1 MPYSICL
8 SLPIL
13 YTMKHLYSC
22 LSCLSVYTFFILCP
36 QLLAAEE
43 TPADSTYTGTV
54 YTDAAAIDALYTP
67 KVLADIPLFPFE
79 QIPDSAEIR
88 KAIAATWLSA
98 PIESLAGST
107 AQEYVDS
114 KGNTFRIDGRY
125 ADDAKTYYAV
135 SITPVLM
142 NYALPDKKLVV
153 PGTWIIYREVRTGNP
168 SLITIYP
175 RENPALSIR
184 LKASAQKNRTKQSVI
199 DVCLLNAYVRKG
211 VYIALPF
218 EKLHTVSL
226 SELRRLTRDTVPWD
240 LFNSPVFLNTAE
252 PMAKMIWQRMGQ
264 LTYLENGCFDENGVP
279 VYRDTLGPQTD
290 FDIYASLQLDQQRTN
305 IIGGVDD
312 AGFAKWLI
320 DGIIK
325 PIAGQGTFI
334 QSLKLMTDVPF
345 THFTAAFSEED
356 SPFFRLNWMRNL
368 GSAALSL
375 NLKRT
380 VLPARSGLDVTLS
393 PFATTNAVSEVFSK
407 ERAAS
412 PAFLGYEKYAGY
424 QVEYVEALLYYL
436 TIMEPGHFYLGCL
449 NKKETSEAIRD
460 YYKILVFLPYFDA
473 QGNFHIE
480 VFAKGEYL
488 SLEDFVTK
496 HRGSFIA
503 LVRVLIPEASVFNP

>member
-1 MPYSICL
+1 
-8 SLPIL
+8 
-13 YTMKHLYSC
+13 MKRLYSC

-36 QLLAAEE
+36 QPLVAEE
-43 TPADSTYTGTV
+43 SPVDSVRPNTV
-54 YTDAAAIDALYTP
+54 YTDAAAIDALYTA
-67 KVLADIPLFPFE
+67 KVLADMPLFPFE

-98 PIESLAGST
+98 PIESLAGIP
-107 AQEYVDS
+107 AQEYIDS
-114 KGNTFRIDGRY
+114 KGNTFKIDGEY
-125 ADDAKTYYAV
+125 ADDARTHYAI

-153 PGTWIIYREVRTGNP
+153 PGTWIIYREVRTGIP
-168 SLITIYP
+168 SFITIYP
-175 RENPALSIR
+175 RENPALSIH

-218 EKLHTVSL
+218 EKLHTISL

-264 LTYLENGCFDENGVP
+264 LTYLENGCFDENGMP
-279 VYRDTLGPQTD
+279 VYIDTLGPQTD
-290 FDIYASLQLDQQRTN
+290 FDIYASLQINQERTN

-320 DGIIK
+320 DGMIK
-325 PIAGQGTFI
+325 PIAGQGTLI
-334 QSLKLMTDVPF
+334 QSLKLMTDIPF
-345 THFTAAFSEED
+345 THFTAAAVSKEN

-368 GSAALSL
+368 GAAALSL

-380 VLPARSGLDVTLS
+380 VFPAQSGLDVTLS
-393 PFATTNAVSEVFSK
+393 PFATTHAVSEVFSK

-424 QVEYVEALLYYL
+424 QVEYLEALLYYL

-449 NKKETSEAIRD
+449 NKKESSAKIRD

-496 HRGSFIA
+496 HRDSFVA

>member
-1 MPYSICL
+1 
-8 SLPIL
+8 
-13 YTMKHLYSC
+13 
-22 LSCLSVYTFFILCP
+22 LCP
-36 QLLAAEE
+36 QPLAAEE
-43 TPADSTYTGTV
+43 SPVDSVRPNTV
-54 YTDAAAIDALYTP
+54 YTDAAAIDALYTA
-67 KVLADIPLFPFE
+67 KVLADMPLFPFE

-98 PIESLAGST
+98 PIESLAGIP
-107 AQEYVDS
+107 AQEYIDS
-114 KGNTFRIDGRY
+114 KGNTFKIDGEY
-125 ADDAKTYYAV
+125 ADDARTHYAI

-153 PGTWIIYREVRTGNP
+153 PGTWIIYREVRTGIP
-168 SLITIYP
+168 SFITIYP
-175 RENPALSIR
+175 RENPALSIH

-218 EKLHTVSL
+218 EKLHTISL

-264 LTYLENGCFDENGVP
+264 LTYLENGCFDENGMP
-279 VYRDTLGPQTD
+279 VYIDTLGPQTD
-290 FDIYASLQLDQQRTN
+290 FDIYASLQINQERTN

-320 DGIIK
+320 DGMIK
-325 PIAGQGTFI
+325 PIAGQGTLI
-334 QSLKLMTDVPF
+334 QSLKLMTDIPF
-345 THFTAAFSEED
+345 THFTAAAVSKEN

-368 GSAALSL
+368 GAAALSL

-380 VLPARSGLDVTLS
+380 VFPAQSGLDVTLS
-393 PFATTNAVSEVFSK
+393 PFATTHAVSEVFSK

-424 QVEYVEALLYYL
+424 QVEYLEALLYYL

-449 NKKETSEAIRD
+449 NKKESSAKIRD

-496 HRGSFIA
+496 HRDSFIA